1 MKIEMIDMF
10 QFSAEVLVNSLSK
23 VSREMLVRGSV
34 Q

>member
-10 QFSAEVLVNSLSK
+10 QFSAEELVNSLSK
-23 VSREMLVRGSV
+23 VSREILVRGSV